1 MPLKS
6 LKNRPNLL
14 NYHFSN
20 AIFRKCLSPDFDKN
34 RTSGNCSELRGAVSH
49 DGELRWGGGGRGGG
63 EGVIIPIWPK
73 GKQVG

>member
-1 MPLKS
+1 MPVKS
-6 LKNRPNLL
+6 LKNRPHLL

-49 DGELRWGGGGRGGG
+49 DGELRGG
-63 EGVIIPIWPK
+63 EGEGVLIAIGPK
-73 GKQVG
+73 GKQAG

>member
-1 MPLKS
+1 MPVKS

-49 DGELRWGGGGRGGG
+49 DGELRGGGG
-63 EGVIIPIWPK
+63 EGEGVLIAIGPK

>member
-49 DGELRWGGGGRGGG
+49 DGELRWRGGGGGGGGGGAGGGGGGR
-63 EGVIIPIWPK
+63 V
-73 GKQVG
+73 

>member
-20 AIFRKCLSPDFDKN
+20 AIFRKKSQCLSPDFDKN

-49 DGELRWGGGGRGGG
+49 DGELRGEGEG
-63 EGVIIPIWPK
+63 EGVIIPIGAK
-73 GKQVG
+73 GKQVS

>member
-1 MPLKS
+1 MPVKS

-49 DGELRWGGGGRGGG
+49 DRELRGGRGGEG
-63 EGVIIPIWPK
+63 EGVLIAIGPK

>member
-6 LKNRPNLL
+6 LKNRQNLL

-20 AIFRKCLSPDFDKN
+20 AMFRKCLSPDFDKN

-49 DGELRWGGGGRGGG
+49 DGELRGG
-63 EGVIIPIWPK
+63 EGEGVLIAIGPK
-73 GKQVG
+73 GKQAG